1 MPLLVCPND
10 SASMQSVQRNGVEF
24 DFCPTCRGV
33 WLDRGELEK
42 LMAASQDEPPPPPY
56 EDRPR
61 ERETRPYQ
69 DERRYEDDR
78 RERRSYRDDDDDR
91 YRKDHGQPK
100 QWRGADKVY
109 KIGIDHIIRRLA
121 DGDHHFAAHREVI
134 IV

>member
-42 LMAASQDEPPPPPY
+42 LMAASQDEPPPPY

-91 YRKDHGQPK
+91 YR
-100 QWRGADKVY
+100 
-109 KIGIDHIIRRLA
+109 RRKGFSLF
-121 DGDHHFAAHREVI
+121 DIFD
-134 IV
+134 